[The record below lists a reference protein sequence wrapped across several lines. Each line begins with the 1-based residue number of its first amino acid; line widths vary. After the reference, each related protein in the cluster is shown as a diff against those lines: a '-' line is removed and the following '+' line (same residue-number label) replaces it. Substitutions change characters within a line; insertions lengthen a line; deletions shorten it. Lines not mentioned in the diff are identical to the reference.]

1 MNHNPLAG
9 KTVVLGVSGGIAAY
23 KSVELVRILTT
34 EGAIVR
40 VVMTQS
46 AQKFVGAATF
56 QALTEQP
63 VYTDMWDRDTD
74 NSIRHIAWA
83 QDADVVVI
91 APATANIVGKMANGI
106 ADDPLSTLVLAAVC
120 PKLVCPAMNTKMF
133 ENPIVQENL
142 GKLAS
147 YGFSVMAPGAGFL
160 ACGDVGP
167 GRLPD
172 PDKIADRIIRLLTKQ
187 DLAGKCVLVSAGP
200 TREPIDPV
208 RFISNPS
215 TGKMGYAIA
224 RAAEHR
230 GARVI
235 LVSGPVSLCPPE
247 NVAVHKVTTA
257 LEMAEVVLA
266 QADQADII
274 IKTAAV
280 GDYRC
285 QTRAEQKIKK
295 SGDAMTL
302 ELVPNPDILL
312 ELGKKKGNKVLIGFA
327 AETEKLAAHAQ
338 EKLKKKNLD
347 MIAANLIGP
356 SDSGFGADTNKITC
370 FSCNGTED
378 SLGLMSKETAAHA
391 ILDKALAFLP
401 ECGAP
406 A

>member
-1 MNHNPLAG
+1 MSHSPLAG
-9 KTVVLGVSGGIAAY
+9 KTIILGVTGGIAAY

-34 EGAIVR
+34 CGAIVK
-40 VVMTQS
+40 VVMTQN

-63 VYTDMWDRDTD
+63 VYTDMWDQDTD

-83 QDADVVVI
+83 QDANAVVI
-91 APATANIVGKMANGI
+91 APATANIIGKMAHGI
-106 ADDPLSTLVLAAVC
+106 ADDPLSTLILAAVC
-120 PKLVCPAMNTKMF
+120 PKLLCPAMNSRMF
-133 ENPIVQENL
+133 ENAIVQENL

-147 YGFSVMAPGAGFL
+147 LGFSVMAPGAGYL

-172 PDKIADRIIRLLTKQ
+172 PDKIADRVIKMLTKQ
-187 DLAGKCVLVSAGP
+187 DMEGKCVLVSAGP

-235 LVSGPVSLCPPE
+235 LVTGPVSLSPPE
-247 NVAVHKVTTA
+247 NVETHKVTTA
-257 LEMAEVVLA
+257 LEMAKVVLA
-266 QADQADII
+266 QAEQADII

-285 QTRAEQKIKK
+285 QTQAEQKIKK
-295 SGDAMTL
+295 TSSSMTL
-302 ELVPNPDILL
+302 ELVPNPDILM
-312 ELGKKKGNKVLIGFA
+312 ELGKNKGKKVLIGFA
-327 AETEKLAAHAQ
+327 AETENLTAHAQ
-338 EKLKKKNLD
+338 EKLQKKNLD

-356 SDSGFGADTNKITC
+356 CDSGFGADTNKITC
-370 FSCNGTED
+370 FSCGGD
-378 SLGLMSKETAAHA
+378 SHTLGLMSKEAAAHA
-391 ILDKALAFLP
+391 ILDKALNFLP
-401 ECGAP
+401 ECRVDS
-406 A
+406 

>member
-1 MNHNPLAG
+1 MYHSPLAG
-9 KTVVLGVSGGIAAY
+9 KTIVLGVSGGIAAY

-34 EGAIVR
+34 AGALVR

-46 AQKFVGAATF
+46 AQQFVGPATF

-63 VYTDMWDRDTD
+63 VYTDMWQQDED
-74 NSIRHIAWA
+74 NSIRHVAWA
-83 QDADVVVI
+83 HEADALII
-91 APATANIVGKMANGI
+91 APATANIIGKMAHGI

-133 ENPIVQENL
+133 ENSLVQENL
-142 GKLAS
+142 ARLS
-147 YGFSVMAPGAGFL
+147 SHGFSVMAPGAGFL
-160 ACGDVGP
+160 ACGDTGP

-172 PDKIADRIIRLLTKQ
+172 PDKIADRLMKLLTRQ
-187 DLAGKCVLVSAGP
+187 DLDGKCVLVSAGP

-208 RFISNPS
+208 RYISNPS

-230 GARVI
+230 GAKVI
-235 LVSGPVSLCPPE
+235 LVTGPVSISPPE
-247 NVAVHKVTTA
+247 NVETHKVMTA

-266 QADQADII
+266 QAERADIV

-285 QTRAEQKIKK
+285 EREAEQKIKK
-295 SGDAMTL
+295 TGDCMTL
-302 ELVPNPDILL
+302 DLVPNPDILM
-312 ELGKKKGNKVLIGFA
+312 ELGKRKGKKVLIGFA
-327 AETEKLAAHAQ
+327 AETEKLTDHAQ
-338 EKLKKKNLD
+338 EKLRKKNLD

-370 FSCNGTED
+370 FSCGGATD
-378 SLGLMSKETAAHA
+378 ALGLMSKEAAAHA
-391 ILDKALAFLP
+391 ILDKAAGFLP
-401 ECGAP
+401 ECGVS
-406 A
+406 